1 MSVSG
6 TLSELAAEI
15 ADNLQQSAVALE
27 PEKLRIQTRLREIE
41 AVGAA
46 ARLAHDRLANFQIKI
61 GADYQCPGCWIE
73 HERRSSLSAV
83 GGGTATEEFFTCHV
97 CHFGIAIPIAR

>member
-1 MSVSG
+1 VRCRRQKSRCSKRSASVR
-6 TLSELAAEI
+6 TATVNWL
-15 ADNLQQSAVALE
+15 
-27 PEKLRIQTRLREIE
+27 QTRLREIE
-41 AVGAA
+41 AVGAS

-73 HERRSSLSAV
+73 HERRSSLTPV

-97 CHFGIAIPIAR
+97 YHFGIAIPIPR